1 MDEICWFFSF
11 SFLYLK
17 YLELYTQQ
25 KNFFSGNSCGLV
37 VYPASAPGR
46 GAGEPRGWEMR
57 MGAGWEGELSEIL
70 LICAKKRVS
79 ARQR

>member
-1 MDEICWFFSF
+1 MVFFILF
-11 SFLYLK
+11 PL
-17 YLELYTQQ
+17 LEVIGAVCTTKKL
-25 KNFFSGNSCGLV
+25 FFFRNSCGVV